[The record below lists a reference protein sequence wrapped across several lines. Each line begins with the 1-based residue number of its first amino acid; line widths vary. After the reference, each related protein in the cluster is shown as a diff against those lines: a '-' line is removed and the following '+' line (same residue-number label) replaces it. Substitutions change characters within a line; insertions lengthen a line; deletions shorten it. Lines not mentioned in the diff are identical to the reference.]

1 MILIYGQYV
10 LVPFIF
16 ALILW
21 FTVRIFTA
29 ITQKIPFYGKMVPN
43 SVKKIISTAIILLVL
58 FVSSQVVLS
67 SFNNIIKSHHDYD
80 DNIARIILTLN
91 TTFDIDVE
99 SYVKDNMTTLDF
111 KAIAGELFNA
121 ISTILSSALMI
132 LLFVVFIFIE
142 ETQFNKKLQK
152 VFTRNEKKYTS
163 LMETLSKIEWSVAR
177 YLGIKTLVSLIT
189 GFFLAISYLLFVI

>member
-1 MILIYGQYV
+1 MRNRNSCDIN
-10 LVPFIF
+10 
-16 ALILW
+16 LW
-21 FTVRIFTA
+21 TICFSSFYFCSSIMVYCSNFHCNYS
-29 ITQKIPFYGKMVPN
+29 KIPFYGKN
-43 SVKKIISTAIILLVL
+43 GTQQVKKIISTAIIFLVL

-80 DNIARIILTLN
+80 DNIAKIILTLN

-99 SYVKDNMTTLDF
+99 SYVENNMATIDI

-142 ETQFNKKLQK
+142 ETQFNKKLKK
-152 VFTRNEKKYTS
+152 VFS
-163 LMETLSKIEWSVAR
+163 LKMKR
-177 YLGIKTLVSLIT
+177 
-189 GFFLAISYLLFVI
+189 

>member
-1 MILIYGQYV
+1 M
-10 LVPFIF
+10 P
-16 ALILW
+16 
-21 FTVRIFTA
+21 
-29 ITQKIPFYGKMVPN
+29 
-43 SVKKIISTAIILLVL
+43 

-80 DNIARIILTLN
+80 DNIAKIILTLN

-99 SYVKDNMTTLDF
+99 SYVEDNMATLDF

-142 ETQFNKKLQK
+142 ETQFHKKLLK
-152 VFTRNEKKYTS
+152 VSNQTVER
-163 LMETLSKIEWSVAR
+163 
-177 YLGIKTLVSLIT
+177 
-189 GFFLAISYLLFVI
+189 FF

>member
-1 MILIYGQYV
+1 MEKWYPTV
-10 LVPFIF
+10 LKNNFNG
-16 ALILW
+16 
-21 FTVRIFTA
+21 
-29 ITQKIPFYGKMVPN
+29 YN
-43 SVKKIISTAIILLVL
+43 LLVL

-152 VFTRNEKKYTS
+152 VFTRNEKIHFRNGNSFKN
-163 LMETLSKIEWSVAR
+163 
-177 YLGIKTLVSLIT
+177 
-189 GFFLAISYLLFVI
+189 